1 MFDPIHA
8 LIHANP
14 KFHELVRK
22 RERLAWLLS
31 LSMLGLYLAF
41 ILTVAFWPGLLGIPL
56 RAGSPMTWGIPI
68 GIGLIV
74 SAFVL
79 TGIYVWRA
87 NSEFDRLNAE
97 VMDEAK
103 RR

>member
-31 LSMLGLYLAF
+31 LTMLGLYLGF
-41 ILTVAFWPGLLGIPL
+41 ILVIAFKPELLGARIS
-56 RAGSPMTWGIPI
+56 ACAPMTWGIPV

-79 TGIYVWRA
+79 TGVYVRRA
-87 NSEFDRLNAE
+87 NSEFDRLNDE
-97 VMDEAK
+97 IMGEAK
-103 RR
+103 R

>member
-1 MFDPIHA
+1 MYDPIHA

-31 LSMLGLYLAF
+31 ITMLGLYLAF
-41 ILTVAFWPGLLGIPL
+41 ILVIAFKPSLLGAPIS
-56 RAGSPMTWGIPI
+56 AGSPMTWGIPA

-79 TGIYVWRA
+79 TGVYVRRA
-87 NSEFDRLNAE
+87 NAEFDRLTGE
-97 VMDEAK
+97 IMDEAK
-103 RR
+103 R

>member
-31 LSMLGLYLAF
+31 LAMLGLYLGF
-41 ILTVAFWPGLLGIPL
+41 ILVIAFKPGLLGARIS
-56 RAGSPMTWGIPI
+56 AGSPMTWGIPV

-74 SAFVL
+74 SAFLL
-79 TGIYVWRA
+79 TGVYVRRA
-87 NSEFDRLNAE
+87 NSEFDRLNGE
-97 VMDEAK
+97 IMDEAK
-103 RR
+103 R